1 MINRATT
8 DEELEELSTVTDL
21 VYGVSIADMAKELQ
35 AYRKAFSKPAAYTVE
50 GQLRFENELKIGDMW
65 SEPFDESVD
74 VPLYRKPEV

>member
-21 VYGVSIADMAKELQ
+21 IYGVSIADMAKELQ

-50 GQLRFENELKIGDMW
+50 GQLRFENELRIGDMW
-65 SEPFDESVD
+65 AEPFDESVD

>member
-65 SEPFDESVD
+65 ARPFDESVD

>member
-21 VYGVSIADMAKELQ
+21 IYGVSIADMAKELQ

-65 SEPFDESVD
+65 AEPFDESVD